1 MATPKE
7 IIGAALE
14 NGVVVPQQYI
24 DDAYGMEGLT
34 EQQIQKKF
42 LDKYGKSPFFGE
54 AKNIGPLT
62 LPTIDIITGVLMIP
76 GKTAEEKREYFIR
89 EFPKHVNEWKEVIED
104 NDIFGKAGWKTVKKV
119 WQDASIGKMNQD
131 IDKGRASALLG
142 NNEDQNLAE
151 YVGGHA
157 MKFFMPRQF
166 EAYARGEDP
175 TWKDYVGD
183 AVESGLYLVPGG
195 VYGGGIAKGAS
206 VLPKVGPKVSQILGS
221 SVGKN
226 VVGNTMAPLLSE
238 TMDSV
243 MRDENDPNVDRQD
256 FSAGDVAMGAATNMG
271 VNFTL
276 RNLLQPAMRIAQGK
290 LSRGN
295 MSNIIGQIEGL
306 GKSTTERGKEALK
319 RAENVAKGGYVKEGD
334 VQPSTVLG
342 EPNESNIGSKASYNA
357 ARDFRA
363 LGQNL
368 DNLYSPTVSDLL
380 KVQVGNSKGMAPEKL
395 AELVT
400 KDLTGV
406 EKKKMIGLVTKVL
419 DGPYAGDAMNL
430 IKGNRGMTGR
440 ERVQDFMNMGLP
452 SLFVNRFGTDRDADL
467 ALRMLNTG
475 IAVGSENVADK
486 VKEIRNQEHTDM
498 KNRRGR
504 AEVSKILEAEN
515 LTDDDRKWL
524 GAIRDNPEILKVGI
538 KGDDRGN
545 EDFKLWLIDRG
556 NRLLMNSSIF
566 RPTPDVM

>member
-1 MATPKE
+1 MVPAKE
-7 IIGAALE
+7 IISTAVKEGAYLPKE
-14 NGVVVPQQYI
+14 FI
-24 DDAYGMEGLT
+24 DFADGKNEGLT
-34 EQQIQKKF
+34 EQQIQRNF
-42 LDKYGKSPFFGE
+42 LEKYGKQPLFRE
-54 AKNIGPLT
+54 VKKVGPLT
-62 LPTIDIITGVLMIP
+62 MPTIDIITGVLMIP

-89 EFPKHVNEWKEVIED
+89 EFPKHVNEWKEVIEA
-104 NDIFGKAGWKTVKKV
+104 NDIFGKAGWNTVKKV
-119 WQDASIGKMNQD
+119 WQDASVAKMNQD
-131 IDKGRASALLG
+131 IDKDRVSTLLG
-142 NNEDQNLAE
+142 NKDQSLPE

-166 EAYARGEDP
+166 EAYARGDDP
-175 TWKDYVGD
+175 SWKDYVGD

-195 VYGGGIAKGAS
+195 VYGGGFAKGAS
-206 VLPKVGPKVSQILGS
+206 LLPKVGPKVSQILGS
-221 SVGKN
+221 TVGKN
-226 VVGNTMAPLLSE
+226 VIGNTMAPLLSE
-238 TMDSV
+238 TMDYT
-243 MRDENDPNVDRQD
+243 MRGENDPNVERQG

-319 RAENVAKGGYVKEGD
+319 RADNVAKGGYVNEGD

-368 DNLYSPTVSDLL
+368 DNLYSPTASDLL
-380 KVQVGNSKGMAPEKL
+380 KTQVGNSKGMAPEKL

-406 EKKKMIGLVTKVL
+406 EKKKMRGLVTKVL

-430 IKGNRGMTGR
+430 IKGKRGMTGR

-515 LTDDDRKWL
+515 LTDNDIKWL
-524 GAIRDNPEILKVGI
+524 NAIKDKPEILKVGI

-566 RPTPDVM
+566 RPTPDVL

>member
-1 MATPKE
+1 MASPKQ
-7 IIGAALE
+7 IIDIALE
-14 NGVVVPQQYI
+14 NGVVVPQEYI

-34 EQQIQKKF
+34 EQHIQKRF
-42 LDKYGKSPFFGE
+42 LDKYGKSPFFSE
-54 AKNIGPLT
+54 AKKIGPLT
-62 LPTIDIITGVLMIP
+62 MPTIDIITGVLMVP

-104 NDIFGKAGWKTVKKV
+104 NEIFGKAGWNTVKKV
-119 WQDASIGKMNQD
+119 WQDASVAKMNQD
-131 IDKGRASALLG
+131 IDKGRVSTLLG

-166 EAYARGEDP
+166 EAYARGDDP

-206 VLPKVGPKVSQILGS
+206 VLPKVGPKVSKILGNT
-221 SVGKN
+221 VAKN
-226 VVGNTMAPLLSE
+226 AIGNTMAPLLSE
-238 TMDSV
+238 TMDAS
-243 MRDENDPNVDRQD
+243 MRDENDSNVDRQD
-256 FSAGDVAMGAATNMG
+256 FSVGDVAMGAATNMG

-276 RNLLQPAMRIAQGK
+276 RNLLQPALRVAQGK

-295 MSNIIGQIEGL
+295 MGNIIGQIEGI
-306 GKSTTERGKEALK
+306 GKSTTERGKEGLK
-319 RAENVAKGGYVKEGD
+319 RAENVAKGGYVNEGD

-342 EPNESNIGSKASYNA
+342 EPIESNIGSKASYNA

-368 DNLYSPTVSDLL
+368 DNLYSPTASDLL
-380 KVQVGNSKGMAPEKL
+380 KTQVGNSKGMAPEKL

-406 EKKKMIGLVTKVL
+406 EKKKMTGLVTKVL
-419 DGPYAGDAMNL
+419 NGPYAGDAMNL
-430 IKGNRGMTGR
+430 IKGKRGMTGR
-440 ERVQDFMNMGLP
+440 ERVRDFMNMGLP

-467 ALRMLNTG
+467 AMRMLNTG
-475 IAVGSENVADK
+475 IAIGSENVADQ
-486 VKEIRNQEHTDM
+486 VKKIREHEHTDM
-498 KNRRGR
+498 KNRKGR
-504 AEVSKILEAEN
+504 AEVSKILEADN

-524 GAIRDNPEILKVGI
+524 GAIRSNPEILKVGI
-538 KGDDRGN
+538 KGDDKGN